1 VADAREDRARAAESR
16 ARVAESEE
24 SKAKAKLAGAR
35 AKPSR
40 GPSRAKQVR
49 QTVTGGTDPG
59 FGSALTVLLAMGVLY
74 VIVSG
79 TWQRFGPAWTT
90 LLHGGAGS
98 APAPAV
104 KPSGITLPSPFPLP
118 WQPSLS

>member
-1 VADAREDRARAAESR
+1 MATDAKEERARAAESR
-16 ARVAESEE
+16 ARYAEGEE
-24 SKAKAKLAGAR
+24 AKAKAKLAAK

-40 GPSRAKQVR
+40 DRAKQAR
-49 QTVTGGTDPG
+49 AAVTGSTDPG
-59 FGSALTVLLAMGVLY
+59 FGSALTVVLAMGLLY

-79 TWQRFGPAWTT
+79 MWQRFGPAWTT

-98 APAPAV
+98 APPAPV
-104 KPSGITLPSPFPLP
+104 KPAGVTLPQGFPLP